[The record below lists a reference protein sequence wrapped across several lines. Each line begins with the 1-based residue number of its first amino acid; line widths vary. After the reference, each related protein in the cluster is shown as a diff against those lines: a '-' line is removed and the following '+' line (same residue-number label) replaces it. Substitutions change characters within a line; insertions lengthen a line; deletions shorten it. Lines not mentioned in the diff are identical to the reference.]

1 VYFNQP
7 TGVTIMT
14 TLREKMKQE
23 MILIGL
29 AESTQKRYIQSLI
42 NLQKHYGK
50 SPAKLSI
57 VEIRDYLLALKKRI
71 WPLTLITLLFT
82 HSDFSIASL

>member
-1 VYFNQP
+1 
-7 TGVTIMT
+7 MT

-23 MILIGL
+23 MQLIGL
-29 AESTQKRYIQSLI
+29 AKSTQEIYIQALVK
-42 NLQKHYGK
+42 LQKYYGK

-71 WPLTLITLLFT
+71 
-82 HSDFSIASL
+82 